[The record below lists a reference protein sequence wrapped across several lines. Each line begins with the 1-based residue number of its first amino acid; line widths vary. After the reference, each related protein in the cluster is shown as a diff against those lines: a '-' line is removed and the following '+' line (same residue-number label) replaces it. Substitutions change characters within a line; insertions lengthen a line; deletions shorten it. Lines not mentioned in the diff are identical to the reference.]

1 MGIIGALVSLLRAV
15 PVLERLLTKLTS
27 AAREQKATKRH
38 DEKLAHIDDAVD
50 AAIDAA
56 HGGGLLH
63 TEETEWNQGVDRSPT
78 IPEGRTIRATVD
90 EGGTA
95 KGG

>member
-1 MGIIGALVSLLRAV
+1 M

-38 DEKLAHIDDAVD
+38 DEKLANIDSAVD

-56 HGGGLLH
+56 RGGGMLH
-63 TEETEWNQGVDRSPT
+63 VEENEWNQGVDRSPP

-90 EGGTA
+90 EGGTP